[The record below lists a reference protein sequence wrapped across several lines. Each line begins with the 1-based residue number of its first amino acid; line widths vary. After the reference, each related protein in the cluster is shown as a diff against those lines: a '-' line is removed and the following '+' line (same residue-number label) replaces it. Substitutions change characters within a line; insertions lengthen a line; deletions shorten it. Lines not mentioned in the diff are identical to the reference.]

1 MKTTITLIDK
11 QNRVRTAPIGFS
23 WTTLFFGLIPAL
35 TRSDWKWALIEFV
48 LAPVTFGLSWLVM
61 PFLYNKFYIKDL
73 LASGYYPVDND
84 MAKQIVSAGIVSLD
98 QMRMYKKLAHPESE
112 FDAQPA
118 EEVVIENEMAEATKN

>member
-1 MKTTITLIDK
+1 MKTIITLIDK

-73 LASGYYPVDND
+73 LASGYYPANPD
-84 MAKQIVSAGIVSLD
+84 MANQVVAAGIVSLE
-98 QMRMYKKLAHPESE
+98 QMRMYKKLAHPELE
-112 FDAQPA
+112 FDAQPTQ
-118 EEVVIENEMAEATKN
+118 IELVYGED

>member
-1 MKTTITLIDK
+1 MKTIITLIDK

-61 PFLYNKFYIKDL
+61 PFLYNKLYIKDL
-73 LASGYYPVDND
+73 LASGYYPMDSN
-84 MAKQIVSAGIVSLD
+84 MADQVVAAGIVSLE
-98 QMRMYKKLAHPESE
+98 QMRMYKKLAHHKLE
-112 FDAQPA
+112 FDAQPTQ
-118 EEVVIENEMAEATKN
+118 IELVYGEY